1 MKNIKILLATAII
14 AAFTLTSCSK
24 DDKDSAPVTNGS
36 ITEKWNPI
44 KTIITGVG
52 INTTQPYA
60 DNVATCDKNF
70 LEFTATTSNF
80 VVFYKNSTGV
90 CQQDAPN
97 TATYSKSGNNLIITG
112 GRYNGNYTITTLSGS
127 ELIIKSV
134 GTQSGVEIT
143 ATTYFT
149 KAATN

>member
-24 DDKDSAPVTNGS
+24 DDNNNGPVTNGS

-44 KTIITGVG
+44 KTIITTNGLD
-52 INTTQPYA
+52 TTQSYG

-70 LEFTATTSNF
+70 LEFTATTANF
-80 VVFYKNSTGV
+80 VVYYKNSTGA

-97 TATYSKSGNNLIITG
+97 TATYVKSGNNLVITG
-112 GRYNGNYTITTLSGS
+112 GKYNGSYTITTLSGS
-127 ELIIKSV
+127 ELIVKSV
-134 GTQSGVEIT
+134 GTQSGIQFT
-143 ATTYFT
+143 TMTYFT
-149 KAATN
+149 KATVI